1 MFRKSRRKIVATIMS
16 ILVLLWVGTIGIIYA
31 SSYLEKSKQ
40 NQEMLKAHAD
50 MYVLNQDAQGA
61 QEGQNAQG
69 TDGAQDAQNG
79 QGAEGTQGAQDA
91 LGVQGLAEGTPP
103 DDSGRKDNRDFD
115 PQSPTFQLSTFYT
128 VALSDDGE
136 VLEVKNDQQ
145 TVLSDGELT
154 ELAQSVV
161 KDVKQDG
168 EQYGADDNLAYY
180 ITDKGEYTL
189 VTFMDNTLV
198 NESTMTLIRYTL
210 IYGCVALVLF
220 FFLSVYLSK
229 RIVNPLEESY
239 QKQKQFISDAGH
251 ELKTPVSV
259 VSANAEL
266 LSREVGENKWL
277 ANIQYENERMGV
289 LIGQLLDLAR
299 TENVTPQ
306 MERVDFSRLVA
317 GEVLPFESVAF
328 EKGLKLTSN
337 IADGIV
343 VDGCSS
349 QLRQV
354 VSILLDNAICH
365 SKAPGSVSGDAQGNA
380 LGSASGDVQGGALG
394 NVLGS
399 TSGDAQGG
407 ALGSAQ
413 AAAPAE
419 VVLSLSKEH
428 KFARL
433 SVINS
438 GDEIPKEQR
447 DQLFERFYRM
457 DSARSDGGDGKH
469 YGLGL
474 AIAKAIATYHKAH
487 LEVQCYEGLVE
498 FIMKIP
504 MV

>member
-1 MFRKSRRKIVATIMS
+1 MS

-61 QEGQNAQG
+61 QDGQNAQG
-69 TDGAQDAQNG
+69 TDGAQDAQIG
-79 QGAEGTQGAQDA
+79 QGAQDGQIGQGTEGSQDAQSVQGAEGSENA
-91 LGVQGLAEGTPP
+91 QGLAEGTPP

-145 TVLSDGELT
+145 TVLSDDELT

-161 KDVKQDG
+161 KDGKQDG

-229 RIVNPLEESY
+229 KIVNPLEESY

-277 ANIQYENERMGV
+277 SNIQYENERMGV

-349 QLRQV
+349 QLRQI

-365 SKAPGSVSGDAQGNA
+365 SKAPGSAHGDAQGGALRNVLGSTSGDAQGNA
-380 LGSASGDVQGGALG
+380 LGSASG
-394 NVLGS
+394 
-399 TSGDAQGG
+399 
-407 ALGSAQ
+407 SAQ
-413 AAAPAE
+413 VAGPAE
-419 VVLSLSKEH
+419 VVLNLTKEH

-447 DQLFERFYRM
+447 DQLFERFYRV

-487 LEVQCYEGLVE
+487 LEVQCYDGLVE